1 MICEKHGLT
10 GLSDPEMRDPFPRQA
25 FFLTI
30 PKVSAIIP

>member
-10 GLSDPEMRDPFPRQA
+10 GLSHPGKRDPFPRQA

-30 PKVSAIIP
+30 PKASAIIP